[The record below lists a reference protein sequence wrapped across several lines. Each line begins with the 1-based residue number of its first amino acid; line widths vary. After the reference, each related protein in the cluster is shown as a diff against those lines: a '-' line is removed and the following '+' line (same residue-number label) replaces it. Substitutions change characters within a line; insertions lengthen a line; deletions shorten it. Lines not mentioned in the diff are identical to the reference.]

1 MQNIFSSIC
10 SHPSYKKFIG
20 GCKNKKALIFVLLFL
35 VFATVFFTGNI
46 QTASAIFGLCDSSN
60 LPNCLNSCTVF
71 ACRGATSVAE
81 CNQQCETR
89 FGKSQVIISE
99 PLPESRDSNK
109 CSFVLIG
116 GNGLDKGISA
126 SIALLLLYST
136 WWIAYNVRDYFSFIF
151 NWSNN
156 LQITTDPI
164 FIHAWASIR
173 DIANMFIVLGFVI
186 IGIATAL
193 RLNEYGAKKLLPKL
207 IIIAVLINFST
218 IFSGLIIDAGNITM
232 KSLTLQGSSSSPA
245 SKFIY
250 SMEMLGQK
258 TLTTDKCLYD
268 TWNFTGRAVL
278 YSGIYIL
285 IALIF
290 FFLMFV
296 LIERYTWL
304 AFLFILS
311 PLAFFAWIFPF
322 TKKWWG
328 AWWEAMLKWAFIG
341 VTTAFVLYIC
351 ASLIGTNNEIGI
363 TYIIIILVFLFVGF
377 KFTIKSGGV
386 FANTVMG
393 LAGGVAGLAMGAAGK
408 AGMGTLKGLANVSG
422 AKRAGTAAKDWATQ
436 KLENLNLMNKGTTA
450 GNKNARLKESRESLE
465 KIQDNQALAKIAEQ
479 RAMTPKQ
486 QQDKAVAAEILA
498 KRKAFDTIGAAKRDA
513 VAAHAA
519 AFGISKDTFTK
530 ERPETFTSAT
540 DKEALES
547 LRAKGAEAQVSS
559 LMSHGMTRENAEKAS
574 LSRTFSADEMRQ
586 AKLDLGRKKVTEN
599 ALGITPIADKDVQ
612 NKLIE
617 EKQQS
622 YIDLAKSRGKIMLPE
637 EAMTLAKDYKPSEYE
652 VATKREGLSQER
664 MEKAVKRLSPVKISE
679 LPLEAL
685 NARTIGAFSENQ
697 LREGIAR
704 RGTAGQLE
712 KTKKYTDM
720 STTEGQEFDALIN
733 STTDPAQRAKLQ
745 RVLAVL
751 HTL

>member
-1 MQNIFSSIC
+1 MSSLH
-10 SHPSYKKFIG
+10 SKLNKFKEFIASLF
-20 GCKNKKALIFVLLFL
+20 KNKKALIFVLLFL
-35 VFATVFFTGNI
+35 VFATVFFTGNV

-109 CSFVLIG
+109 CHFDPIF
-116 GNGLDKGISA
+116 GNGLDKGIGA

-136 WWIAYNVRDYFSFIF
+136 WWIAYNIRDYFSFIF

-386 FANTVMG
+386 FANTVIG

-498 KRKAFDTIGAAKRDA
+498 KRKAFNAIDPTKRDA

-530 ERPETFTSAT
+530 ESPETLATST
-540 DKEALES
+540 DQEAIEKVQRDVA
-547 LRAKGAEAQVSS
+547 LRDRHLFASDKQAWEAAKKYKPSS
-559 LMSHGMTRENAEKAS
+559 VELH
-574 LSRTFSADEMRQ
+574 Q
-586 AKLDLGRKKVTEN
+586 AKTDLRQRKIMEN
-599 ALGITPIADKDVQ
+599 ALGIAPVSDKDVT
-612 NKLIE
+612 NKLTEDAIKNE
-617 EKQQS
+617 VAS
-622 YIDLAKSRGKIMLPE
+622 GKTYE
-637 EAMTLAKDYKPSEYE
+637 EARDHVAKTYKPNTTEINFSKENL
-652 VATKREGLSQER
+652 TQER
-664 MEKAVKRLSPVKISE
+664 IQKGIKNLSPVKISE

-685 NARTIGAFSENQ
+685 SARTIGAFSENQ

-712 KTKKYTDM
+712 KVKKYAD
-720 STTEGQEFDALIN
+720 
-733 STTDPAQRAKLQ
+733 STTDEGREFLNLIMSASDPAERAKLNNAKRILQ
-745 RVLAVL
+745 
-751 HTL
+751 TL

>member
-1 MQNIFSSIC
+1 MSSLH
-10 SHPSYKKFIG
+10 SKLNKFKEFIASLF
-20 GCKNKKALIFVLLFL
+20 KNKKALIFVLLFL
-35 VFATVFFTGNI
+35 VFATVFFTGNV

-109 CSFVLIG
+109 CHFDPIF
-116 GNGLDKGISA
+116 GNGLDKGIGA

-136 WWIAYNVRDYFSFIF
+136 WWIAYNIRDYFSFIF

-258 TLTTDKCLYD
+258 TLTTDRCLYD
-268 TWNFTGRAVL
+268 TWNFAGRAVL

-498 KRKAFDTIGAAKRDA
+498 KRKAFNAIDPTKRDA

-530 ERPETFTSAT
+530 ESPETLATST
-540 DKEALES
+540 DQEAIEKVQRDVA
-547 LRAKGAEAQVSS
+547 LRDRHLFASDKQAWEAAKKYKPSS
-559 LMSHGMTRENAEKAS
+559 VELH
-574 LSRTFSADEMRQ
+574 Q
-586 AKLDLGRKKVTEN
+586 AKTDLRQRKIMEN
-599 ALGITPIADKDVQ
+599 ALGIAPVSDKDVT
-612 NKLIE
+612 NKLTEDAIKNE
-617 EKQQS
+617 VAS
-622 YIDLAKSRGKIMLPE
+622 GKTYE
-637 EAMTLAKDYKPSEYE
+637 EARGHVAKTYKPNTTEINFSKENL
-652 VATKREGLSQER
+652 TQER
-664 MEKAVKRLSPVKISE
+664 IQKGIKNLSPVKISE

-685 NARTIGAFSENQ
+685 SARTIGAFSENQ

-712 KTKKYTDM
+712 KVKKYAD
-720 STTEGQEFDALIN
+720 
-733 STTDPAQRAKLQ
+733 STTDEGREFLNLIMSASDPAERAKLNNAKRILQ
-745 RVLAVL
+745 
-751 HTL
+751 TL

>member
-1 MQNIFSSIC
+1 MSSLH
-10 SHPSYKKFIG
+10 SKLNKFKEFIASLF
-20 GCKNKKALIFVLLFL
+20 KNKKALIFVLLFL
-35 VFATVFFTGNI
+35 VFATVFFTGNV

-109 CSFVLIG
+109 CHFDPIF
-116 GNGLDKGISA
+116 GNGLDKGIGA

-136 WWIAYNVRDYFSFIF
+136 WWIAYNIRDYFSFIF

-386 FANTVMG
+386 FANTVIG

-498 KRKAFDTIGAAKRDA
+498 KRKAFNAIDPTKRDA

-530 ERPETFTSAT
+530 ESPETLATST
-540 DKEALES
+540 DQEAIEKVQRDVA
-547 LRAKGAEAQVSS
+547 LRDRHLFASDKQAWEAAKKYKPSS
-559 LMSHGMTRENAEKAS
+559 VELH
-574 LSRTFSADEMRQ
+574 Q
-586 AKLDLGRKKVTEN
+586 AKTDLRQRKIMEN
-599 ALGITPIADKDVQ
+599 ALGIAPVSDKDVT
-612 NKLIE
+612 NKLTEDAIKNE
-617 EKQQS
+617 VAS
-622 YIDLAKSRGKIMLPE
+622 GKTYE
-637 EAMTLAKDYKPSEYE
+637 EAAPHLLKN
-652 VATKREGLSQER
+652 
-664 MEKAVKRLSPVKISE
+664 ISE
-679 LPLEAL
+679 RKK
-685 NARTIGAFSENQ
+685 RT
-697 LREGIAR
+697 
-704 RGTAGQLE
+704 
-712 KTKKYTDM
+712 
-720 STTEGQEFDALIN
+720 
-733 STTDPAQRAKLQ
+733 
-745 RVLAVL
+745 
-751 HTL
+751 